1 MVAMLLVKADLKPAS
16 YFSIKRAEAY
26 QFFPSYVLPPPST
39 LLGAFARGL
48 FLLRG
53 MPAPDNEEVAKRMIV
68 TATVRAISPLA
79 KTGTLVKRLR
89 TLEPREGEE
98 RKEGFK
104 PRTDAMVREIVS
116 SPHLEIYYVINE
128 REASKNLGE
137 HFNNEVKRIIYS
149 IERLGDSESLV
160 TVLSVQ
166 TMMVNVREPDPE
178 VVVNTILV
186 EDLVEKEKVSGDY
199 IYTIMPD
206 MKDRRKPKGYFIPL
220 VHNKDRTD
228 VYNPSEFRVK
238 PKTHTLM
245 VKFNTT
251 SILLLK

>member
-1 MVAMLLVKADLKPAS
+1 MVAMLLVKADLTPAS
-16 YFSIKRAEAY
+16 HFSIKRAEAY

-39 LLGAFARGL
+39 LFGAFARGL
-48 FLLRG
+48 FILRG
-53 MPAPDNEEVAKRMIV
+53 MSSPDNEEVAGKMIA

-79 KTGTLVKRLR
+79 KTGALVKRLR

-128 REASKNLGE
+128 KEASKTLGK
-137 HFNNEVKRIIYS
+137 HFNDEVKRIIYS

-160 TVLSVQ
+160 SVSSVQ
-166 TMMVNVREPDPE
+166 TTMVNVEKPNSE
-178 VVVNTILV
+178 VVINTILV
-186 EDLVEKEKVSGDY
+186 EDLVEKVSGDY

-206 MKDRRKPKGYFIPL
+206 MKDRRKPKGYYIPL
-220 VHNKDRTD
+220 VLNKDRTD

-238 PKTHTLM
+238 PKIHTLM
-245 VKFNTT
+245 VEFNTT
-251 SILLLK
+251 SILFTE